1 MTFLYRHLK
10 KDVVRLFLV
19 FLAGLTCASLS
30 AACDIP
36 TLLTPPDDSPRNL
49 GPYTLDWEAVV
60 GATGY
65 YLDVVGEP
73 NPPNPY
79 FVTESEFSSV
89 WDGPHCP
96 MLWRVR
102 AVCGADTSD
111 YSETWAIWV
120 ACTEAAEGRTW
131 FAIKSLFRV

>member
-1 MTFLYRHLK
+1 MRDKLPLGFIAATFA
-10 KDVVRLFLV
+10 LV
-19 FLAGLTCASLS
+19 MVSPS

-36 TLLTPPDDSPRNL
+36 VLLSPPDGAETEL
-49 GPYTLDWEAVV
+49 GPYQLDWEDVY

-65 YLDVVGEP
+65 YLDVIGEP

-79 FVTESEFSSV
+79 FVTESEFYSV

-120 ACTEAAEGRTW
+120 DCDSATEETAW
-131 FAIKSLFRV
+131 FTIKSLFRE

>member
-1 MTFLYRHLK
+1 M
-10 KDVVRLFLV
+10 KDKLLIACIVAMIALV
-19 FLAGLTCASLS
+19 MASSS

-36 TLLTPPDDSPRNL
+36 VLLSPPDGAQREL
-49 GPYTLDWEAVV
+49 GWYRLDWEDVD

-65 YLDVVGEP
+65 LLEVIGEP
-73 NPPNPY
+73 NPPSPY
-79 FVTESEFSSV
+79 FVFGSEFYSV

-102 AVCGADTSD
+102 AICGADTSD

-120 ACTEAAEGRTW
+120 DCDSATRGMPWST
-131 FAIKSLFRV
+131 IKSLFR